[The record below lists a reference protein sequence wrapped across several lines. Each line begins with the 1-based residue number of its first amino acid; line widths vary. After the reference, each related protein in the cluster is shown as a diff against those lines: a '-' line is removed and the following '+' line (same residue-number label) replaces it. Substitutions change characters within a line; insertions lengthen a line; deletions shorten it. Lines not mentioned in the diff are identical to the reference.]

1 MAETN
6 PKKAA
11 SGAPKDGQA
20 DVAGR
25 NAAST
30 AEANRGE
37 SAEGDAP
44 AGTRL
49 EAAHQT
55 AADSSVSPHSST
67 LQRPNAEIR
76 ADLTQDVLTANRER
90 MQAEVRA
97 GSGSTD
103 VGKLQKLHQEVADAQ
118 EEVDAA
124 IAKRDA
130 ARDAYD
136 REAEAHA
143 VAGGRAFGETAADY
157 FAAADKHLAEEAK
170 LRQARL
176 KAGAG

>member
-1 MAETN
+1 MAERN
-6 PKKAA
+6 PKKAD
-11 SGAPKDGQA
+11 DGQE

-30 AEANRGE
+30 ATANRGE
-37 SAEGDAP
+37 SAEGAAP

-49 EAAHQT
+49 DAALQS
-55 AADSSVSPHSST
+55 AVDSSVSPKSST
-67 LQRPNAEIR
+67 LQRPDAELR
-76 ADLTQDVLTANRER
+76 ADLTQDVLTANREA
-90 MQAEVRA
+90 MQLEIRA
-97 GSGSTD
+97 GGGSDDLT
-103 VGKLQKLHQEVADAQ
+103 KLQRFHQDVADSQ
-118 EEVDAA
+118 DEVDAA

-143 VAGGRAFGETAADY
+143 VRGNRRFGEVIADY
-157 FAAADKHLAEEAK
+157 HAAADKQAADEAR
-170 LRQARL
+170 LRAARL